1 MLDRKDTWIVN
12 IKSEIDKLGLSYIW
26 KMNYVDKST
35 FNVIKNRYYDIYKQ
49 EMMSDV
55 QNISRGEVYKH
66 LIDNFCI
73 QYYLTKPLLPVY
85 RQHIHCNTNENFVA

>member
-1 MLDRKDTWIVN
+1 MMDRKDTWIVN
-12 IKSEIDKLGLSYIW
+12 IKSELDKLGLSYIW

-55 QNISRGEVYKH
+55 QNISRGEVYNTL
-66 LIDNFCI
+66 LIIF
-73 QYYLTKPLLPVY
+73 VY
-85 RQHIHCNTNENFVA
+85 SII